1 MDGQFC
7 NLESQNVYSTIQ
19 FNSGNS
25 EQGEWDGFG
34 ADAALISN
42 YVKLALDQST

>member
-7 NLESQNVYSTIQ
+7 NLESQNVCSTIP

-25 EQGEWDGFG
+25 EHGDGFG